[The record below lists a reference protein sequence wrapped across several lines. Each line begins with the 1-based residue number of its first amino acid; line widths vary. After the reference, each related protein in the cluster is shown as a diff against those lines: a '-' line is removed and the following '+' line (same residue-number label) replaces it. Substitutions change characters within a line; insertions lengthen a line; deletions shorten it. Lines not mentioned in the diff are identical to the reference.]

1 MSTDDAPAATC
12 LYVFESTNAAM
23 WAEDVAMENDIP
35 AEVVPAPP
43 EAEATCGLALRARVA
58 DAERLEA
65 ALDREGVGYR
75 AVTPTPGP
83 QGDPPE

>member
-1 MSTDDAPAATC
+1 LSTDDAATTC

-43 EAEATCGLALRARVA
+43 EAEATCGLALRARTD
-58 DAERLEA
+58 DAQRLEA
-65 ALDREGVGYR
+65 ALEREGVGYR
-75 AVTPTPGP
+75 AVTARSEPS
-83 QGDPPE
+83 GDPPG